1 MEGRAR
7 ISPDVL
13 ASYAADA
20 AAEVAGVRGLADSP
34 LPGRKGVRVTTLKV
48 AAELLGKAVE
58 DLELDGGLVR
68 VRGGNISIK
77 LGDIAREAVGI
88 PGYSLPKASWE
99 GWLKWAGDIGMLK

>member
-34 LPGRKGVRVTTLKV
+34 LPGRKGVRVTTQGNSV
-48 AAELLGKAVE
+48 EIELQLAVE
-58 DLELDGGLVR
+58 WGASLPELGRGVQAGVR
-68 VRGGNISIK
+68 EYLARMVDVEPSAV
-77 LGDIAREAVGI
+77 DVVIARIA
-88 PGYSLPKASWE
+88 PPR
-99 GWLKWAGDIGMLK
+99 